1 MRARLRPPALA
12 IALAASL
19 TALLAASLTAPA
31 PAMAAPSVAERVP
44 TPILGT
50 MPAYPG
56 AVRSLPGWETR
67 RLAIAMT
74 PDKPEAVIAYYLN
87 RMPAAGWKPAPGIA
101 AEAHAAVLA
110 GQPAWLTFSRPGQ
123 GSLELQ
129 VTTGPHPQTRAPVTV
144 IFYERP
150 AVKP

>member
-1 MRARLRPPALA
+1 MPDQRSISLRSVSCAFAIACSLAAQTPALA
-12 IALAASL
+12 AR
-19 TALLAASLTAPA
+19 
-31 PAMAAPSVAERVP
+31 SVVEQVP

-56 AVRSLPGWETR
+56 AVRPLPGWETG

-87 RMPAAGWKPAPGIA
+87 KMPATGWKPEPGIA
-101 AEAHAAVLA
+101 AEAHAAVMA
-110 GQPAWLTFSRPGQ
+110 GQPAWLTFSRSGL

-129 VTTGPHPQTRAPVTV
+129 VTTGPHPKTRAPVTM